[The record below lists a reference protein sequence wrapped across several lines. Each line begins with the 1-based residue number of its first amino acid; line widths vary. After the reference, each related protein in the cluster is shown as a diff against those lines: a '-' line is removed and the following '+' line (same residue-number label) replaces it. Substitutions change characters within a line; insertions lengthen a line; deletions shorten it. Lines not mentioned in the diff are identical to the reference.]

1 MDRNA
6 FGGGNP
12 NSLYVPMSELEQEVV
27 SRLIEARDLRV
38 HVVGWGVVNQP
49 RATVGDARLQL
60 RFQLNFDRP
69 EVPMR
74 VSHFDLELRTGSG
87 MLLFKDRK
95 EVEYGGQ
102 PIQVAAGMFLDM
114 VWDIAIRSMDP
125 KLVKA
130 ILPSATGLTSRLL
143 DKDTGEETLTGN
155 LHLDSAKEKL
165 LRILRSGEWAVR
177 EKKV

>member
-27 SRLIEARDLRV
+27 SRLIEARDLRI

-69 EVPMR
+69 EAPMPVPF
-74 VSHFDLELRTGSG
+74 FDLELRTGSG
-87 MLLFKDRK
+87 ELLFKDRQST
-95 EVEYGGQ
+95 EYGGK
-102 PIQVAAGMFLDM
+102 PLLIAAGVYLDL
-114 VWDIAIRSMDP
+114 VWDIAIRSIDP
-125 KLVKA
+125 KLVKS
-130 ILPSATGLTSRLL
+130 ILPGATGFTSRLQ

-165 LRILRSGEWAVR
+165 LRALRSGEQAVR